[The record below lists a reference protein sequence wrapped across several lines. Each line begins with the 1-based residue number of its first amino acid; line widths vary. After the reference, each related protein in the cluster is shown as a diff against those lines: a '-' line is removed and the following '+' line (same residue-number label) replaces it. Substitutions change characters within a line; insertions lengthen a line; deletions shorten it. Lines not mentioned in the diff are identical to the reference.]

1 MRAHHLSNA
10 AFGVLDYAAYPVGML
25 LVAPIMLRNLGVAQY
40 GVWAVATAAVNTG
53 SIIAS
58 GFGDANIQH
67 VATERTTGDSNALV
81 RTVRS
86 TMGIHLLLGAAM
98 AIILWIA
105 APYLARHVAATSANL
120 EASCLWC
127 LRIAGLITF
136 VRTVESVCVSTQR
149 AFERYGAAVRIS
161 VAARLLSLAAA
172 ALLALSSH
180 GVVSI
185 LAITA
190 VVTGIG
196 LLLQLGRLKSLL
208 HATTLSPGF
217 DPQTTKALFRFGIF
231 SWLLAV
237 SGVLFSQADRLI
249 GGAALGAAAVASYA
263 LCAQLAQPIYGF
275 TASGLHFLFPYLSGQ
290 RVSATAATLR
300 KAVLLALVANVVFV
314 LSSTLGLLLIG
325 NRILLAWGGEA
336 IASSG
341 TSLLP
346 IVAWSSALLGLNV
359 TGSYAMMALGR
370 VQTLT
375 WINVAAGAAMLLL
388 VSVLLPRR
396 GMSGIAEARLFHGF
410 ITLLIYAP
418 LVVALRKGAV
428 SHRQTSIGLPA
439 SEEA

>member
-1 MRAHHLSNA
+1 MRAHLSNA
-10 AFGVLDYAAYPVGML
+10 AFGLLDYAAYPVGML

-86 TMGIHLLLGAAM
+86 TMGIHLLLGAVM

-105 APYLARHVAATSANL
+105 APYLAGRVAGTSADL

-136 VRTVESVCVSTQR
+136 VRTVESVCVSTHR

-237 SGVLFSQADRLI
+237 SGVLFSQADRLL

-290 RVSATAATLR
+290 RVSANAATLR
-300 KAVLLALVANVVFV
+300 KAVLLALVANVMFV
-314 LSSTLGLLLIG
+314 LSSTLGLLLID
-325 NRILLAWGGEA
+325 NRILLA
-336 IASSG
+336 
-341 TSLLP
+341 
-346 IVAWSSALLGLNV
+346 
-359 TGSYAMMALGR
+359 
-370 VQTLT
+370 
-375 WINVAAGAAMLLL
+375 
-388 VSVLLPRR
+388 
-396 GMSGIAEARLFHGF
+396 
-410 ITLLIYAP
+410 
-418 LVVALRKGAV
+418 
-428 SHRQTSIGLPA
+428 
-439 SEEA
+439 